1 MKGSAKAVLWARI
14 AFVVL
19 LIAATGAFFWQ
30 SPPSQ
35 ANQIP
40 HLDKLVHFTVFFLLS
55 LTLHRAFTL
64 KARFAF
70 VLLALYGLLIEI
82 AQHYIP
88 GRGSD
93 VYDWIADSA
102 GVLAYF
108 VLTSFYQ
115 KLIKKR

>member
-1 MKGSAKAVLWARI
+1 MKGSGQTVLWARI
-14 AFVVL
+14 AFIVL

-40 HLDKLVHFTVFFLLS
+40 HLDKFVHFAVFFLLS
-55 LTLHRAFTL
+55 FTLHQAFTL
-64 KARFAF
+64 SGRLAF
-70 VLLALYGLLIEI
+70 FLLALYGLFIEV

-93 VYDWIADSA
+93 VYDWIADSV

-108 VLTSFYQ
+108 VLIFLYQ
-115 KLIKKR
+115 KLTKKR